1 MSAFLAAAITLL
13 HLHVSGVRNTYCNL
27 CAFSILALQYNF
39 VHSQNSQQVTDASM
53 NNGAWRFDRLLF
65 CTLLGALV
73 ALPFAARADTAIEF
87 VSYYQNAYA
96 EGRDLIPGPQIPL
109 DTSSI
114 ASRLDLQTV
123 SPEAALSGNAFL
135 GADGSVIKLAGVQG
149 CLSTEPL
156 EFAGM
161 PTTCAMISLAGMTAT
176 LDEAKKGAGDAF
188 PCHVFAQNPGGPAVR
203 FAECFFVENGAVRSL
218 SEALIRKGLAFA
230 ARDRAGRPVFP
241 EYLQAEEAAHSERAG
256 IWASDQF
263 AHPNGERYP
272 VNSSTN

>member
-1 MSAFLAAAITLL
+1 M
-13 HLHVSGVRNTYCNL
+13 
-27 CAFSILALQYNF
+27 
-39 VHSQNSQQVTDASM
+39 NS
-53 NNGAWRFDRLLF
+53 GAWRFARLLF
-65 CTLLGALV
+65 CTFLNALITP
-73 ALPFAARADTAIEF
+73 PFAARADMAADF

-96 EGRDLIPGPQIPL
+96 KGRDLIPGPQIPL
-109 DTSSI
+109 DMSSI

-123 SPEAALSGNAFL
+123 SPEAALSGSAFL

-176 LDEAKKGAGDAF
+176 LDEAKAGAGSAF
-188 PCHVFAQNPGGPAVR
+188 PCHVFAQNAGSPSVR

-218 SEALIRKGLAFA
+218 SEALIRKGFVFA

-241 EYLQAEEAAHSERAG
+241 EYLQAEEVARGEQAG
-256 IWASDQF
+256 IWAHNQF
-263 AHPNGERYP
+263 TPPYHPVSP
-272 VNSSTN
+272 STN

>member
-1 MSAFLAAAITLL
+1 
-13 HLHVSGVRNTYCNL
+13 
-27 CAFSILALQYNF
+27 
-39 VHSQNSQQVTDASM
+39 M

-65 CTLLGALV
+65 CSLLNALI
-73 ALPFAARADTAIEF
+73 ALPFAARADTAADL

-96 EGRDLIPGPQIPL
+96 QGRDLIPGPQIPL

-123 SPEAALSGNAFL
+123 SPKATLSGSAFL
-135 GADGSVIKLAGVQG
+135 SADGAVIKLAGVQG
-149 CLSTEPL
+149 CLSTEPM

-176 LDEAKKGAGDAF
+176 LDEAKAGAGDAF
-188 PCHVFAQNPGGPAVR
+188 PCHVFTQNPGRPTVR

-218 SEALIRKGLAFA
+218 SEALISKGLAFA
-230 ARDRAGRPVFP
+230 ARDRTGRPVFP
-241 EYLQAEEAAHSERAG
+241 EYLEAEEVASGEQIG

-263 AHPNGERYP
+263 AHLDGERTP
-272 VNSSTN
+272 INPSTN

>member
-1 MSAFLAAAITLL
+1 
-13 HLHVSGVRNTYCNL
+13 
-27 CAFSILALQYNF
+27 
-39 VHSQNSQQVTDASM
+39 M
-53 NNGAWRFDRLLF
+53 NNGAWRFGRLLF
-65 CTLLGALV
+65 CTLLNALI
-73 ALPFAARADTAIEF
+73 ALPFAAQAGTTSEF

-123 SPEAALSGNAFL
+123 NPEAALSGSAFL

-188 PCHVFAQNPGGPAVR
+188 PCHVFAQNPGRPAVR

-241 EYLQAEEAAHSERAG
+241 EYLQAEEAARSERAG

>member
-1 MSAFLAAAITLL
+1 
-13 HLHVSGVRNTYCNL
+13 
-27 CAFSILALQYNF
+27 
-39 VHSQNSQQVTDASM
+39 M
-53 NNGAWRFDRLLF
+53 NNGARRFDRLLF
-65 CTLLGALV
+65 CTLLNGLI
-73 ALPFAARADTAIEF
+73 ALPFAARADTTSEF
-87 VSYYQNAYA
+87 ASYHQNAYA
-96 EGRDLIPGPQIPL
+96 EGRDLIPEPQMPL

-123 SPEAALSGNAFL
+123 SPEAALSGSAFL
-135 GADGSVIKLAGVQG
+135 GADGAVIKLAGVQG
-149 CLSTEPL
+149 CLSTEPM

-161 PTTCAMISLAGMTAT
+161 PTTCAMISLAGMSAA
-176 LDEAKKGAGDAF
+176 LDEAKTGAGDAF
-188 PCHVFAQNPGGPAVR
+188 PCHVLAQNPGRPTVR
-203 FAECFFVENGAVRSL
+203 YAECFFVENGAVRSL

-241 EYLQAEEAAHSERAG
+241 EYLQAEEAARSERAG

>member
-1 MSAFLAAAITLL
+1 M
-13 HLHVSGVRNTYCNL
+13 
-27 CAFSILALQYNF
+27 
-39 VHSQNSQQVTDASM
+39 
-53 NNGAWRFDRLLF
+53 
-65 CTLLGALV
+65 
-73 ALPFAARADTAIEF
+73 
-87 VSYYQNAYA
+87 
-96 EGRDLIPGPQIPL
+96 PL

-123 SPEAALSGNAFL
+123 SPKAALSGSAFL
-135 GADGSVIKLAGVQG
+135 GADGAVIKLAGVQG
-149 CLSTEPL
+149 CLSTEPI
-156 EFAGM
+156 EFAGVQ
-161 PTTCAMISLAGMTAT
+161 TTCAMISLAGMTAT

-188 PCHVFAQNPGGPAVR
+188 PCHVFAQNPGRPAVR
-203 FAECFFVENGAVRSL
+203 FAECFFVENGAVRSH

-241 EYLQAEEAAHSERAG
+241 EYLQAEEAARSERAG